1 MKKLMALAL
10 TLILALGCMGA
21 FAEETTEIYFLNFK
35 PEIAEVYEENA
46 ATYEAETGVHV
57 NVVTAAAGTY
67 EQRCARRIDIRI
79 GPVGLQSW
87 KDYCLDLADTEFYN
101 MLSDKTLAV
110 TEGDAVY
117 GIPYVVEGYGIIY
130 NDAIM
135 DAYFASENKS
145 TEYTSMDEIKSFDAL
160 KAVVEDMTALKDEL
174 GIQGVFASTSMAA
187 GEQWRWQTHLL
198 NMPIYYE
205 FRDAGG
211 ENTIL
216 TVWTRRRSPSP
227 TTRISKT
234 SLTSTPTTA
243 SPPRAF

>member
-1 MKKLMALAL
+1 
-10 TLILALGCMGA
+10 
-21 FAEETTEIYFLNFK
+21 
-35 PEIAEVYEENA
+35 
-46 ATYEAETGVHV
+46 
-57 NVVTAAAGTY
+57 
-67 EQRCARRIDIRI
+67 
-79 GPVGLQSW
+79 
-87 KDYCLDLADTEFYN
+87 

-135 DAYFASENKS
+135 DKYFASENKS

-227 TTRISKT
+227 TTRTSKT
-234 SLTSTPTTA
+234 SLTFTPTTA

>member
-35 PEIAEVYEENA
+35 PEIAEVYEEIA

-67 EQRCARRIDIRI
+67 EQTLRSEIAKADAPTIFQIN

-117 GIPYVVEGYGIIY
+117 GIPYVVE
-130 NDAIM
+130 AT
-135 DAYFASENKS
+135 ASS
-145 TEYTSMDEIKSFDAL
+145 TTTPSWTSTSLRRTSPPNMPPWTRSR
-160 KAVVEDMTALKDEL
+160 
-174 GIQGVFASTSMAA
+174 AST
-187 GEQWRWQTHLL
+187 
-198 NMPIYYE
+198 
-205 FRDAGG
+205 
-211 ENTIL
+211 
-216 TVWTRRRSPSP
+216 RSRPSLR
-227 TTRISKT
+227 T
-234 SLTSTPTTA
+234 
-243 SPPRAF
+243 

>member
-35 PEIAEVYEENA
+35 PEIAEVYEEIA

-57 NVVTAAAGTY
+57 KRRHRRRRHLRADAALGDRQGDAPTIF
-67 EQRCARRIDIRI
+67 QIN

-130 NDAIM
+130 NDA
-135 DAYFASENKS
+135 SW
-145 TEYTSMDEIKSFDAL
+145 TPTSPRRTSPPNIPPWTRSR
-160 KAVVEDMTALKDEL
+160 
-174 GIQGVFASTSMAA
+174 AST
-187 GEQWRWQTHLL
+187 
-198 NMPIYYE
+198 
-205 FRDAGG
+205 
-211 ENTIL
+211 
-216 TVWTRRRSPSP
+216 RSRPSLR
-227 TTRISKT
+227 T
-234 SLTSTPTTA
+234 
-243 SPPRAF
+243 